1 MEFIKGISRL
11 RRKLQDSVVALGTF
25 DGVHRGHQQV
35 IRTTREIARREGRK
49 SVVVTFEPLPRAVV
63 GERRE
68 PMRLITTLE
77 AKEKIIE
84 NMGIDALLVIHFS
97 RKLAQ
102 VDPEEFVRKIVCG
115 KIGAGRV
122 VVGPGFRFGRNRRGN
137 VRLLKKLGSKY
148 GFGVTIVGEVKTG
161 NSKVSS
167 SKIRQLLHQGRIEEA
182 NRFLGRYYT
191 VSGVVRRGSGR
202 GKEVCFPTANLDIP
216 VNVVLPKGV
225 YAVLIIFRG
234 RKRLGTA
241 NIGIRPTFTPG
252 PGLRFQK
259 LTGGLVRP
267 LVEVYIFNFRGN
279 LYRRKLQVA
288 LMKKIRKEMRFPS
301 VEKLKEQIKKDIQ
314 FTKELKP
321 ISRYLTKLR

>member
-1 MEFIKGISRL
+1 MEVIEGIARL
-11 RRKLQDSVVALGTF
+11 RRKLQNSVVALGTF
-25 DGVHRGHQQV
+25 DGVHRGHQRV
-35 IRTTREIARREGRK
+35 IRITGEIARREGKK

-68 PMRLITTLE
+68 PVRLITTLE
-77 AKEKIIE
+77 TKEKIIE
-84 NMGIDALLVIHFS
+84 NMGIDALVVIHFS

-102 VDPEEFVRKIVCG
+102 VEPEEFVRKIVWG

-137 VRLLKKLGSKY
+137 VSLLKKLGTKY

-167 SKIRQLLHQGRIEEA
+167 SKIRQLLCQGRIEEA

-191 VSGVVRRGSGR
+191 ISGAVRKGSGR
-202 GKEVCFPTANLDIP
+202 GKEVCFPTANLDVP
-216 VNVVLPKGV
+216 ANVVLPQGV

-234 RKRLGTA
+234 REYLGIA
-241 NIGIRPTFTPG
+241 NIGTRPTFPPG
-252 PGLRFQK
+252 PPLRFQR
-259 LTGGLVRP
+259 LTGGLLRP
-267 LVEVYIFNFRGN
+267 VVEVYIFNFRGN

-301 VEKLKEQIKKDIQ
+301 VEKLKEQIEKDIQ

-321 ISRYLTKLR
+321 ISRHLTKLR